1 MEPPTEAMSHEL
13 LGGVFGWVWIIATL
27 GVVVT
32 LVWAIF
38 GNLSLWWPIGLFAG
52 GAFFKA
58 VTRDYIKSRNEAM
71 IRHEIA
77 SKHKAAKDS
86 QE

>member
-1 MEPPTEAMSHEL
+1 
-13 LGGVFGWVWIIATL
+13 LGLDNCHIGGSGDFGL
-27 GVVVT
+27 GDIWESFFVV
-32 LVWAIF
+32 AY
-38 GNLSLWWPIGLFAG
+38 PIGLFAG

-58 VTRDYIKSRNEAM
+58 VTREYIKSRNEAM

-86 QE
+86 EE